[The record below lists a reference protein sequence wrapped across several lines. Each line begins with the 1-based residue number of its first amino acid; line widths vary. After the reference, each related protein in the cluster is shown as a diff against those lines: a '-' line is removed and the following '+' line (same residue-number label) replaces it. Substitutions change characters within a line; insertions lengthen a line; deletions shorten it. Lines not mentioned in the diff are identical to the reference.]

1 MWYNQSIT
9 INQTGFFCPK
19 GESIVPKSPNQ
30 KLKILY
36 IMQMLKDTDEN
47 NKLSTAR
54 IIELLAAQDIECE
67 RKSLYSDIEAL
78 KNFGLDIGYD
88 ASRGGGYY
96 LMSRDFELPELR
108 LLVDAVQCSR
118 FVTQKKTLELIKK
131 LENLCGKTEAQKL
144 NGQVFVFDRIK
155 HMNESIYYNV
165 DAIHEAIMSNKT
177 ITFKY
182 FDYTVD
188 KKKKYRHGDKVYEVV
203 PLSLAWEDENYY
215 LIAVEDSTT
224 KHFRVDKMDDITVT
238 DTSCGEREQFDPAGY
253 IKGVFSMYGGDRAD
267 VRLVVNNSLASVI
280 IDRFGKDITMIPRD
294 EQSFSVSVNVAVS
307 PQFYSWIFGLSDKV
321 YIESPASVREGMREY
336 LEKVL
341 KLYAD

>member
-1 MWYNQSIT
+1 M
-9 INQTGFFCPK
+9 
-19 GESIVPKSPNQ
+19 PKSPNQ

-36 IMQMLKDTDEN
+36 IMQMLNQTDEN
-47 NKLSTAR
+47 HKLSAAR
-54 IIELLAAQDIECE
+54 IMELLSGYDIECE

-78 KNFGLDIGYD
+78 KSFGLDIGYD
-88 ASRGGGYY
+88 GSKNGGYY
-96 LMSRDFELPELR
+96 LLSRDFELPELR

-144 NGQVFVFDRIK
+144 NGQVFVFNRIK

-188 KKKKYRHGDKVYEVV
+188 KKKKYRHDDKVYEVV

-215 LIAVEDSTT
+215 LIATEDGTI
-224 KHFRVDKMDDITVT
+224 KHFRVDKMDNLLIANPSPSTERF
-238 DTSCGEREQFDPAGY
+238 DTADY
-253 IKGVFSMYGGDRAD
+253 TKGVFSMYGGERAN

-280 IDRFGKDITMIPRD
+280 IDRFGKDITMIPCD
-294 EQSFSVSVNVAVS
+294 EQSFSVNVNVAVS

-321 YIESPASVREGMREY
+321 RIESPAFVREGMREY
-336 LEKVL
+336 LEKVH
-341 KLYAD
+341 KLYLD

>member
-9 INQTGFFCPK
+9 TNQTGFFCLK
-19 GESIVPKSPNQ
+19 GERTVPKSPNQ

-36 IMQMLKDTDEN
+36 IMQMLKETDEN
-47 NKLSTAR
+47 HKLSAAR
-54 IIELLAAQDIECE
+54 IMERLSGYDIECE

-78 KNFGLDIGYD
+78 KNFGLDIVYD
-88 ASRGGGYY
+88 GSKNGGYY
-96 LMSRDFELPELR
+96 LSSRDFELPELR

-131 LENLCGKTEAQKL
+131 LESLCGKTEAQKL
-144 NGQVFVFDRIK
+144 NGQVFVFNRIK

-165 DAIHEAIMSNKT
+165 DAIHEAIMSNKK
-177 ITFKY
+177 ISFKY

-188 KKKKYRHGDKVYEVV
+188 KKKKYRHDDKVYEVV

-215 LIAVEDSTT
+215 LIATEDGTT
-224 KHFRVDKMDDITVT
+224 KHFRVDKMDNISVGDSAPTT
-238 DTSCGEREQFDPAGY
+238 ERFDTADYTR
-253 IKGVFSMYGGDRAD
+253 GVFSMYGGERAD

-280 IDRFGKDITMIPRD
+280 IDRFGKDVTMIPRD
-294 EQSFSVSVNVAVS
+294 SDTFSVSVNVAVS

-321 YIESPASVREGMREY
+321 HIESPVSVRKGMQEY

-341 KLYAD
+341 NLYAD

>member
-1 MWYNQSIT
+1 M
-9 INQTGFFCPK
+9 
-19 GESIVPKSPNQ
+19 PKSPNQ

-54 IIELLAAQDIECE
+54 IIELLAAQDIDCE

-88 ASRGGGYY
+88 GSKNGGYY
-96 LMSRDFELPELR
+96 LLSRDFELPELR

-118 FVTQKKTLELIKK
+118 FVTRKKTLELIKK

-144 NGQVFVFDRIK
+144 NGQVFVFNRIK

-165 DAIHEAIMSNKT
+165 DAINEAILQKKR
-177 ITFKY
+177 ITFRY
-182 FDYTVD
+182 FDYLVNKT
-188 KKKKYRHGDKVYEVV
+188 KNYRHDGKVYDVE

-215 LIAVEDSTT
+215 LVAVEDLTT

-238 DTSCGEREQFDPAGY
+238 DTPCGEREPFDPADY
-253 IKGVFSMYGGDRAD
+253 IRGVFGMYGGDRAD

-294 EQSFSVSVNVAVS
+294 EQSFSVNVNVAVS

-336 LEKVL
+336 LEKVRN
-341 KLYAD
+341 LYLD